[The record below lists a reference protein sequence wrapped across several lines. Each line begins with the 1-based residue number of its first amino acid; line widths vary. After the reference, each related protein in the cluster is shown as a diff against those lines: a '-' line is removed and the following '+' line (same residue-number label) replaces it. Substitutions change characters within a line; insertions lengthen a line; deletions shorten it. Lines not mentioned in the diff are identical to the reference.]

1 MSIEQV
7 LLFISACGLV
17 GIFLRRNLLNIITSI
32 IQISIGI
39 TSLASLYNK
48 QTSDNEGV
56 DYFILFFV
64 FILIIF
70 IYSIALLLIRKRS
83 TLQVHEL
90 TEMRG

>member
-39 TSLASLYNK
+39 TSLASLYN
-48 QTSDNEGV
+48 QHSPENEGV

-70 IYSIALLLIRKRS
+70 IYSIALLLIRRRS